1 MSLMEPLLTCVDLFS
16 GCGGLSLGLA
26 RAGFKPLLFCELS
39 DHAAETF
46 KHNHPDVPRFKDAVK
61 LSKEL
66 KKLAR
71 KGTQRFELKSEDGEA
86 VALACGEVDLVC
98 GGPPCQGYSRIGHR
112 RTHKLDKDEIPSNHL
127 FKSMVGVIKV
137 LQPKMF
143 LFENVSGILSGRWN
157 EKGKPG
163 EIFEEVLL
171 SSKGFG
177 SINWASQ
184 ASHPGSYEGMRY
196 VIRWME
202 IQSKNYGVPQNRP
215 RVLVVGVREDL
226 AGTPAEKE
234 LSRKTIEDFE
244 DKNFEI
250 LPRSLG
256 GYQFVPSQILGDLA
270 SLARTYD
277 ADRSRFHFS
286 PARNDGLLG
295 RMPDELKDW
304 YLVPRDAWMR
314 GEGFAGQSSPLLNQE
329 YSKHSE
335 LVIQRFKMIRE
346 NGLRMSELT
355 KLGLGTKK
363 FSQRRLHWTVKNGPN
378 ITVTSL
384 PDDLVHFAENRIL
397 TVREWARLQ
406 TFPDWF
412 EFKGPRTTGG
422 TRRAGDPSKGNWHRD
437 VPQYTQIGNAVPVRL
452 AFELGRRFRDI
463 ITGSSSSKLLST

>member
-1 MSLMEPLLTCVDLFS
+1 MAEAFLTCVDLFS

-46 KHNHPDVPRFKDAVK
+46 NYNHPDVPRFKDAVK
-61 LSKEL
+61 LSKDL
-66 KKLAR
+66 KGLAR
-71 KGTQRFELKSEDGEA
+71 NGAKRFELKSEEDKV
-86 VALACGEVDLVC
+86 VALQCGEVDLVC

-112 RTHKLDKDEIPSNHL
+112 RTHKVDKDEIPSNHL
-127 FKSMVGVIKV
+127 FKSMVGVVQV

-157 EKGKPG
+157 KEGEPG
-163 EIFEEVLL
+163 EIFKEVLL
-171 SSKGFG
+171 GAQGFG
-177 SINWASQ
+177 SISSANKLKR
-184 ASHPGSYEGMRY
+184 PGKYEGMRY
-196 VIRWME
+196 VIRWKE
-202 IQSKNYGVPQNRP
+202 IQSRNYGVPQNRP

-226 AGTPAEKE
+226 AGALASNEI
-234 LSRKTIEDFE
+234 SRETIEDFE

-250 LPRSLG
+250 LPRSVG
-256 GYQFVPSQILGDLA
+256 SYQFIPSQILGDLA

-277 ADRSRFHFS
+277 PDRSRFHFS
-286 PARNDGLLG
+286 PDRSGGLLR

-304 YLVPRDAWMR
+304 YLTPRDTWMQGVR
-314 GEGFAGQSSPLLNQE
+314 FEGQTSPLYNQE

-335 LVIQRFKMIRE
+335 LVVERFKLIRE
-346 NGLRMSELT
+346 KGLRMSELT

-363 FSQRRLHWTVKNGPN
+363 FSQRRLHWTVKQGPN

-384 PDDLVHFAENRIL
+384 PDDLVHFSENRIL

-422 TRRAGDPSKGNWHRD
+422 SRRAGDPSKGNWHRD

-452 AFELGRRFRDI
+452 AYELGIHFK
-463 ITGSSSSKLLST
+463 TLLSKSL

>member
-1 MSLMEPLLTCVDLFS
+1 MIECNHMSLPESHLTCVDLFS

-26 RAGFKPLLFCELS
+26 RAGFKTLLFCELS

-61 LSKEL
+61 LGKEL
-66 KKLAR
+66 KKLALD
-71 KGTQRFELKSEDGEA
+71 GAQRFELKSEDGEA
-86 VALACGEVDLVC
+86 VALDCGEVDLVC

-112 RTHKLDKDEIPSNHL
+112 RTHKLDKDEIPSNQL
-127 FKSMVGVIKV
+127 FKSMVGVIQV

-163 EIFEEVLL
+163 QIFKEVLL
-171 SSKGFG
+171 SAKGFG
-177 SINWASQ
+177 SINCSNKM
-184 ASHPGSYEGMRY
+184 SRSGRYKGKRY
-196 VIRWME
+196 VIRWKE
-202 IQSKNYGVPQNRP
+202 VQSKNYGVPQNRP

-226 AGTPAEKE
+226 AGPLSANEI
-234 LSRKTIEDFE
+234 SRKTIKDFE
-244 DKNFEI
+244 DESFEI
-250 LPRSLG
+250 LPRSAG
-256 GYQFVPSQILGDLA
+256 SYQFIPSQILGDLA

-277 ADRSRFHFS
+277 ADKSRFHFS
-286 PARNDGLLG
+286 PDRSDGLFG
-295 RMPDELKDW
+295 GMPDELKDW
-304 YLVPRDAWMR
+304 YLTPRDTWMQGVR
-314 GEGFAGQSSPLLNQE
+314 FEGQTSPLFNQE

-335 LVIQRFKMIRE
+335 LVVERFKLIRE
-346 NGLRMSELT
+346 KGLRMSELT

-363 FSQRRLHWTVKNGPN
+363 FSQRRLHWTVKQGPN

-384 PDDLVHFAENRIL
+384 PDDLVHFSENRIL

-422 TRRAGDPSKGNWHRD
+422 SRRAGDPSKGNWHRD

-452 AFELGRRFRDI
+452 AYELGIHFK
-463 ITGSSSSKLLST
+463 TLLSKSR